1 VLQQPLRAAVAA
13 SVLVHGAAIV
23 ALGWGPSGPRPA
35 ATPHDLLEV
44 VLVNARST
52 VAPSR
57 PEVLAQANLDDGGSA
72 KPDRRASSPPPV
84 ASAPP
89 LPSEPPVLQQLP
101 ASREALLMR
110 PTPHQLQE
118 LARQA
123 AHAPR
128 DVEAH
133 PTWRRTEFV
142 GARAAEYRFAAYV
155 DNWRHKVERV
165 GNLNYPAEA
174 RRQRLYGSLQLTV
187 VLRADGEVDS
197 VTLNRS
203 SGHRV
208 LDEAAMQVVRMAGP
222 YDRFP
227 EAIARD
233 TDFISITRTWTFSRE
248 EAVSAR

>member
-1 VLQQPLRAAVAA
+1 VLRQPLRVAVAA

-23 ALGWGPSGPRPA
+23 GIGWGLPSPRQV

-44 VLVNARST
+44 VLVSARSAL
-52 VAPSR
+52 APSR
-57 PEVLAQANLDDGGSA
+57 PEVLAQANLDDGGSTGQE
-72 KPDRRASSPPPV
+72 RRASSPPLA
-84 ASAPP
+84 ASAP
-89 LPSEPPVLQQLP
+89 SVSAEPARLQQVP
-101 ASREALLMR
+101 ASREAPNPLL
-110 PTPHQLQE
+110 E
-118 LARQA
+118 VARQA
-123 AHAPR
+123 AHASR
-128 DVEAH
+128 DIEAH
-133 PTWRRTEFV
+133 QTWRRTEFV

-174 RRQRLYGSLQLTV
+174 RRQRLYGSLQMTV
-187 VLRADGEVDS
+187 VVRADGEVDS

-233 TDFISITRTWTFSRE
+233 TDFISITRTWTFSRD
-248 EAVSAR
+248 EAMSAQ

>member
-1 VLQQPLRAAVAA
+1 VLQQPLRAAIVA
-13 SVLVHGAAIV
+13 SVLVHAAAIV
-23 ALGWGPSGPRPA
+23 GLGWGLPSPRQV

-44 VLVNARST
+44 VLVSARSAL
-52 VAPSR
+52 APSR

-72 KPDRRASSPPPV
+72 GQERRASSPPLA
-84 ASAPP
+84 ASAP
-89 LPSEPPVLQQLP
+89 SVSAEPARLQQVP
-101 ASREALLMR
+101 ASREAPNPLL
-110 PTPHQLQE
+110 E
-118 LARQA
+118 VARQA
-123 AHAPR
+123 AHASR
-128 DVEAH
+128 DIEAH
-133 PTWRRTEFV
+133 QTWRRTEFV

-174 RRQRLYGSLQLTV
+174 RRQRLYGSLQMTV
-187 VLRADGEVDS
+187 VVRADGEVDS

-208 LDEAAMQVVRMAGP
+208 LDEAAMQVVQMAGP

-233 TDFISITRTWTFSRE
+233 TDFISITRTWTFSRD

>member
-1 VLQQPLRAAVAA
+1 MLQQPLRAAIVA
-13 SVLVHGAAIV
+13 SVLVHAAAIV
-23 ALGWGPSGPRPA
+23 GLGWGLPSPRHI
-35 ATPHDLLEV
+35 ATPHYLLEV
-44 VLVNARST
+44 VLVNARSAL
-52 VAPSR
+52 APSR
-57 PEVLAQANLDDGGSA
+57 PDVLAQANLDDGGGT
-72 KPDRRASSPPPV
+72 KQERPASSPPPG

-89 LPSEPPVLQQLP
+89 VPVEPPMLQQLP
-101 ASREALLMR
+101 ASREALLR
-110 PTPHQLQE
+110 PSPDQLQE
-118 LARQA
+118 MARQA
-123 AHAPR
+123 AQAPR
-128 DVEAH
+128 DVETRR
-133 PTWRRTEFV
+133 TWRRTEFV

-155 DNWRHKVERV
+155 DNWRNKVERI
-165 GNLNYPAEA
+165 GNLNYPTEA

-233 TDFISITRTWTFSRE
+233 TDFISITRTWTFSRD
-248 EAVSAR
+248 EAMLAQ